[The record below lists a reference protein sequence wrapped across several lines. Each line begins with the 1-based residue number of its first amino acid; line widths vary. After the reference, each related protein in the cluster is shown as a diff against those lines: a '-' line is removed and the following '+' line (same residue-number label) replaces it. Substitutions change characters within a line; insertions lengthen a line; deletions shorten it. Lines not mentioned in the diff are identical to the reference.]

1 MNISINT
8 QSSIKINNIY
18 FDPFKIKEEY
28 HDAEIIFITH
38 SHYDHFDPSSINNI
52 KNDNTIIVIP
62 NDNEIL
68 NNINFDQEHI
78 LIVEPNKD
86 YEINNIKFSTIPSY
100 NTNKSFH
107 LKEYNWVGYIINI
120 DNKKIYIMGDTDDI
134 EEAHSV
140 KCDYLFIPIGGTY
153 TMTYEE
159 AANLTNIINPKEV
172 FPIHYG
178 SIVGTIEDGDNFSKL
193 VNSNIKV
200 NILLK
205 KD

>member
-1 MNISINT
+1 MADFTDRRSILPAEGRYHTPVGCISLR
-8 QSSIKINNIY
+8 KC
-18 FDPFKIKEEY
+18 
-28 HDAEIIFITH
+28 
-38 SHYDHFDPSSINNI
+38 SHHLQRVHFDPSSIDNI

-120 DNKKIYIMGDTDDI
+120 DNKKIYID
-134 EEAHSV
+134 S
-140 KCDYLFIPIGGTY
+140 
-153 TMTYEE
+153 
-159 AANLTNIINPKEV
+159 
-172 FPIHYG
+172 
-178 SIVGTIEDGDNFSKL
+178 
-193 VNSNIKV
+193 
-200 NILLK
+200 
-205 KD
+205 

>member
-1 MNISINT
+1 MNININT
-8 QSSIKINNIY
+8 QSSIKINKIY

-38 SHYDHFDPSSINNI
+38 SHYDHFDPSSIDNI
-52 KNDNTIIVIP
+52 KNDNTIIVVP

-68 NNINFDQEHI
+68 NNIDFDQEHI

-107 LKEYNWVGYIINI
+107 LREYNWVGYIITI
-120 DNKKIYIMGDTDDI
+120 DNTVCYIMGDTDDI

-159 AANLTNIINPKEV
+159 AANLCNIINPKEV

-178 SIVGTIEDGDNFSKL
+178 SIVGRIEDGDNFSKL
-193 VNSNIKV
+193 INPNIKV

>member
-18 FDPFKIKEEY
+18 FDPFRIKEEY

-86 YEINNIKFSTIPSY
+86 YEINDIKFSTVPSY

-134 EEAHSV
+134 EEAHNV
-140 KCDYLFIPIGGTY
+140 ECDYLFIPIGGTY
-153 TMTYEE
+153 TMNYEE

-178 SIVGTIEDGDNFSKL
+178 SIVGTVEDGDNFSKL
-193 VNSNIKV
+193 INPNIKV
-200 NILLK
+200 NLLLK